1 MPTYQ
6 APVKD
11 MMYLLHDVLNIAK
24 YSNLRG
30 FEEATPDLTE
40 AILRE
45 AGKLAE
51 EVLQPLNR
59 VGDIE
64 GCTRNDDGSVTTPTG
79 FKEAYKTFVEGGWQG
94 LSHNPEYGGQGL
106 PSVMYVA
113 FEEMCVSANLAFHM
127 YPSLTSG
134 AIVMLN
140 LVGSDEQK
148 TAYIPKMIT
157 GEWSGTM
164 NLTESHCGTDLGQ
177 LRSRAE
183 PQDDGSFKI
192 TGTKIFISSGE
203 HDLTE
208 NIIHF
213 VLARLPDAPEGIK
226 GLSLF
231 LVPKFLL
238 NADSTIGERNAVSCG
253 ALEEKMGIHG
263 NATAVLNYDG
273 ATGWLIGNPNEG
285 IKPMF
290 LMMNIA
296 RIGVGVQGLGL
307 SEVAYQNAAD
317 YARERRQGRAI
328 TGVKDPD
335 EAADLIIVHPDVRR
349 MLFEIKAFN
358 EGARAFAFWAALQG
372 DLWLRSED
380 EETSRQAA
388 ELVGLLTPVIKGV
401 LTDKGFENA
410 NTALQVLG
418 GHGYIA
424 ESGMEQFV
432 RDARIAQ
439 IYEGT
444 NGIQALDLVGR
455 KLPRKNGAA
464 IRAFFERLGGF
475 CKDNRSE
482 AAAPY
487 INPLKA
493 AIKDLESATMWLM
506 ENGLKNPDNAAAG
519 ATHYMHLLG
528 LVAIGY
534 MWAQMA
540 LRSLE
545 LLAAGAEDKAFHKN
559 KLATANYFMSHMLP
573 ETASYLRRVEAGAE
587 NLMAMPAESF

>member
-40 AILRE
+40 AILLE

-51 EVLQPLNR
+51 EVLQPLNQI
-59 VGDIE
+59 GDTE
-64 GCTRNDDGSVTTPTG
+64 GCTRNDDGSVTTPAG

-94 LSHNPEYGGQGL
+94 LSHNPKYGGQGL
-106 PSVMYVA
+106 PGVIYIA
-113 FEEMCVSANLAFHM
+113 FEEMCVSANLSFHM
-127 YPSLTSG
+127 YTSLTSG

-140 LVGSDEQK
+140 LVGSEEQK
-148 TAYIPKMIT
+148 TAFMPKMIT

-177 LRSRAE
+177 LRTKAE

-192 TGTKIFISSGE
+192 TGTKIFVSSGE

-231 LVPKFLL
+231 LVPKYLI
-238 NADSTIGERNAVSCG
+238 NADGSIGARNAVSCG

-273 ATGWLIGNPNEG
+273 ATGWLVGNPNEG

-349 MLFEIKAFN
+349 MLLELKAFN
-358 EGARAFAFWAALQG
+358 EGARAFALWAALQG

-388 ELVGLLTPVIKGV
+388 EMVGLLTPVIKGV

-432 RDARIAQ
+432 RDARITQ

-464 IRAFFERLGGF
+464 IRAFFEQLSGF
-475 CKDNRSE
+475 CKDHRSE

-487 INPLKA
+487 IKPLKA
-493 AIKDLESATMWLM
+493 AIKDLETATLWLM
-506 ENGLKNPDNAAAG
+506 ENGMKNPDNAAAG

-534 MWAQMA
+534 MWARMA
-540 LRSLE
+540 LKSLE
-545 LLAAGAEDKAFHKN
+545 LLAAGAADKVFHEN
-559 KLATANYFMSHMLP
+559 KLGTANYYMSHMLP
-573 ETASYLRRVEAGAE
+573 GTASHLRRIEAGAE
-587 NLMAMPAESF
+587 TMMAMPAEAF